1 MTEKEYENFK
11 RIDMRKFL
19 VYYRLHLV
27 YGEYE
32 YNTIEIVLNTGEKA
46 NVETF
51 ENKLNDLGVWRKKIL
66 SWSLIEE

>member
-1 MTEKEYENFK
+1 
-11 RIDMRKFL
+11 MRKFL

-32 YNTIEIVLNTGEKA
+32 WEYEYNTIEAVLKTGEKA

-51 ENKLNDLGVWRKKIL
+51 KNKLNDLGVCRKEIL

>member
-1 MTEKEYENFK
+1 
-11 RIDMRKFL
+11 MRKFL
-19 VYYRLHLV
+19 VYYKLHLV

-32 YNTIEIVLNTGEKA
+32 WEYEYNTIEVVLKTGEKA